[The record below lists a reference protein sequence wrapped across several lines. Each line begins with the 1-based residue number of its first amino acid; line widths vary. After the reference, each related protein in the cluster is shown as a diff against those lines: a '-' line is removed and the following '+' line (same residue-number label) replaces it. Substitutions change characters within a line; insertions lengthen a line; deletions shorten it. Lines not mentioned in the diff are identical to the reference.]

1 MSKRGIASRMALE
14 KHEFRIPEPEKA
26 GNKPHG
32 LDSVGEND
40 LFIRVPL
47 LFVIPTVVD
56 KLHLFEN
63 C

>member
-1 MSKRGIASRMALE
+1 MALE

-32 LDSVGEND
+32 LDSVGEDD

>member
-1 MSKRGIASRMALE
+1 MSSCGMASRMALE
-14 KHEFRIPEPEKA
+14 HNEEAWRVYSRPCS
-26 GNKPHG
+26 PHG
-32 LDSVGEND
+32 LDSVGEDD